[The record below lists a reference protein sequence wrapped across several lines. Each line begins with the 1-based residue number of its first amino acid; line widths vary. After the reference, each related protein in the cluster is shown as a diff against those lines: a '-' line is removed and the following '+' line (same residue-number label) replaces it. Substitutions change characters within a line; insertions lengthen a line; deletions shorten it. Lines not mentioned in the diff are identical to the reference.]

1 MADEIAALIQLLS
14 TGDAAARAAA
24 AERLARLGEAAQ
36 LAAVA
41 LVKALADADEPLLDW
56 VTAALEGLGPPRT
69 SDLAELA
76 SLAAHQHL
84 DTAYWAVTLLG
95 RAGAAAIAHRDAIAG
110 VARQHPEVAVR
121 RRAEWALAKLG
132 E

>member
-1 MADEIAALIQLLS
+1 MADDIAALTQLLS
-14 TGDAAARAAA
+14 TGDAATQAAA

-41 LVKALADADEPLLDW
+41 LVRTLADADEPLLDW

-95 RAGAAAIAHRDAIAG
+95 RAGTAAIPHRDQIAS
-110 VARQHPEVAVR
+110 VARQHPESAVR
-121 RRAEWALAKLG
+121 RRAEWALGKIS